1 MFCDRVL
8 FNAGLCGILED
19 MWFFRVYC
27 VSFKQHVNHLF
38 IYQKEKQMPDKEKDF
53 EKGFQC
59 LKQSFKYIVKLV

>member
-1 MFCDRVL
+1 
-8 FNAGLCGILED
+8 
-19 MWFFRVYC
+19 

-59 LKQSFKYIVKLV
+59 LKQSFKYIVKLVWKQTINI